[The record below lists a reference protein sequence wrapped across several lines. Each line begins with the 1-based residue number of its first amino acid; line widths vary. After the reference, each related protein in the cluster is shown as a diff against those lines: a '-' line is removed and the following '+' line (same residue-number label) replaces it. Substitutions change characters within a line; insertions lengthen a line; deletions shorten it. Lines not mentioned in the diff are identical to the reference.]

1 MKEAESMTSVRR
13 LSDTCCPGVCRDGSV
28 IQQELCKH
36 AIRVCTAEVA
46 SKFRE
51 LGINC
56 EIASD
61 FSESGHY
68 FCEGSTVQGKLS
80 MSSPMS
86 MVFAIVGGSH
96 KLWLGFFS
104 SFTT

>member
-1 MKEAESMTSVRR
+1 MTSVRR
-13 LSDTCCPGVCRDGSV
+13 LSDTCCPGDCRDGGV

-51 LGINC
+51 LGVVC
-56 EIASD
+56 EIASN
-61 FSESGHY
+61 FAESDRH

-80 MSSPMS
+80 TSSPMS
-86 MVFAIVGGSH
+86 MVFAAVGGSH

>member
-1 MKEAESMTSVRR
+1 MGEAESTTSVRR
-13 LSDTCCPGVCRDGSV
+13 LSDTCCPGDCRDGSD
-28 IQQELCKH
+28 IQQELRKH
-36 AIRVCTAEVA
+36 AIRVCTAEVV

-51 LGINC
+51 LCVDC

-61 FSESGHY
+61 FAERSRY